1 MSAKLLSNLQNQV
14 CALFLAAVLQ
24 LALRLALQP
33 SQGRQPHEGH
43 ASLLKPTVTFPD
55 FPS

>member
-14 CALFLAAVLQ
+14 CALFPAAVLQ